1 MDFVAVM
8 FLTQQV
14 FHLECLLFRIKSQ
27 SDVACKSVIYKKV
40 FSVVFRSS
48 ENGRINLPH
57 EFIFV
62 FMWHFIGPILWQKF
76 CQRRGEGGGQGF
88 GKNIVKGGWPQR
100 GGCI

>member
-14 FHLECLLFRIKSQ
+14 FHLECLLLFRIKSQ

-40 FSVVFRSS
+40 LSVVFRSS
-48 ENGRINLPH
+48 KNGRINLPH

-62 FMWHFIGPILWQKF
+62 FIWHFIGPILSEKF
-76 CQRRGEGGGQGF
+76 CQRRGEGGKGF
-88 GKNIVKGGWPQR
+88 GKNIVKGGWP
-100 GGCI
+100 

>member
-14 FHLECLLFRIKSQ
+14 FHLECLLLFRIKSQ

-48 ENGRINLPH
+48 KNGRINLPH

-62 FMWHFIGPILWQKF
+62 FIWHFIGPILSEKF
-76 CQRRGEGGGQGF
+76 CQRQGEGGRGVW
-88 GKNIVKGGWPQR
+88 KKYSKGGWP
-100 GGCI
+100 